1 MKNLAFTGAY
11 EILQSLRSLRMTNW
25 RIFAEVLDAM
35 NMNKEPERTLMD
47 EFLEDPEFA
56 RLMAQGDLIM
66 EVTETL
72 CELLDKEEVS
82 RKELADRL
90 GKTKGFVSQLLN
102 GGRNLTLRTVAD
114 ILHVLGYKV
123 TLTPHKI
130 EVEGR
135 LGEKPARGQEV
146 KAAEEAQKFISRT

>member
-1 MKNLAFTGAY
+1 
-11 EILQSLRSLRMTNW
+11 
-25 RIFAEVLDAM
+25 M
-35 NMNKEPERTLMD
+35 NMKREPEKTLL
-47 EFLEDPEFA
+47 EKYLEDPEFA

-72 CELLDKEEVS
+72 CELLEKEKIS

-90 GKTKGFVSQLLN
+90 GKSKGFVSQLLN

-123 TLTPHKI
+123 TFFPYKEGEEEQCDIPMSQLWRTGHKLRWKEISIPETPFA
-130 EVEGR
+130 ENYSWDD
-135 LGEKPARGQEV
+135 
-146 KAAEEAQKFISRT
+146 AAISR

>member
-1 MKNLAFTGAY
+1 
-11 EILQSLRSLRMTNW
+11 
-25 RIFAEVLDAM
+25 M
-35 NMNKEPERTLMD
+35 NTNKEYEKTLMD

-72 CELLDKEEVS
+72 WELLEKEKIS

-90 GKTKGFVSQLLN
+90 GKSKGFVSQVLN
-102 GGRNLTLRTVAD
+102 GGRNLTLRTVGD

-123 TLTPHKI
+123 RLVPYK
-130 EVEGR
+130 EGKKVQKEEAPDR
-135 LGEKPARGQEV
+135 REEV
-146 KAAEEAQKFISRT
+146 KAAEEAQSYNIPI

>member
-1 MKNLAFTGAY
+1 M
-11 EILQSLRSLRMTNW
+11 SLLEKYM
-25 RIFAEVLDAM
+25 
-35 NMNKEPERTLMD
+35 
-47 EFLEDPEFA
+47 EDPEVA
-56 RLMAQGDLIM
+56 RLVVQGELIM

-72 CELLDKEEVS
+72 CELLEKEGVS

-90 GKTKGFVSQLLN
+90 GKSKGFVSQLLN

-130 EVEGR
+130 EPKEGR
-135 LGEKPARGQEV
+135 SALSSRKGAH
-146 KAAEEAQKFISRT
+146 AA